1 MDGGRAARDNGT
13 VTQALGVRQGERHQ
27 ATLSVEGRP
36 CTVRP
41 HPASGLG
48 TASGPVVIADCTRG
62 IEEAIS
68 WMPGR
73 ILVLTDGAADAG
85 ILIELLADPQVGGFA
100 AIVLLPGVVDVTSG
114 PRQRADVPIVLVS
127 RPQDQ
132 ECVRRAVR
140 ITLEVHD
147 RVEQIVG
154 IPEPRHLRR
163 RHPRARRSTEQGH
176 RMPGTIDLRND

>member
-1 MDGGRAARDNGT
+1 VDDGRATRDNGT
-13 VTQALGVRQGERHQ
+13 VTHAIGVRQGERHQ
-27 ATLSVEGRP
+27 ARLSVEGRP
-36 CTVRP
+36 CTVRA

-48 TASGPVVIADCTRG
+48 TASGLVAIADSTRG
-62 IEEAIS
+62 IQEAFS

-73 ILVLTDGAADAG
+73 ILVLTDEAADAN
-85 ILIELLADPQVGGFA
+85 ILIELLGDPQVGGFA
-100 AIVLLPGVVDVTSG
+100 AIVLLPGQVDVTSA
-114 PRQRADVPIVLVS
+114 PRQHAEVPIVLVN

-140 ITLEVHD
+140 VTLEVHD
-147 RVEQIVG
+147 RSEQGVG

-176 RMPGTIDLRND
+176 RMPGTIDLRDD